1 MEGDMA
7 GSTQIGG
14 YCPRGWLHSPMHAH
28 FGSDQRYDSMLSA
41 AQKKVQISQL
51 NDFCSA
57 NDMETKM
64 QIAEKMQEE
73 NARQERL
80 RTARE
85 TCLPCQGTWPN
96 CMCGGNIQTGN
107 QAIKKLQVTREKDEA
122 DGVDQTLPRNDTVQS
137 NMNYGKP
144 SLSAGAQCV
153 RAVECA
159 SGFCS
164 GGFCCSKESNGC
176 SKHGTCNSG
185 GGCDCD
191 QGWYGARCDSDTNM
205 TANGVTKEAENKL
218 EKSGINVTELED
230 AVRRGDAASIMKSVK
245 SSDSEENGADLDEG
259 VAGSKKSSNFHSA
272 SHEDYK
278 DANKEYMGA
287 VDKLGDELDNKKQ
300 TSAEAAAL
308 AADAKQK
315 LARQEKILVQKKSD
329 LAQVL
334 RQIDATTDDVAKA
347 KLTNDAD
354 AIKQEID
361 KLEASTTAM
370 SGSVKDKLKVSSDS
384 AQKVADDM
392 ARKAEQA
399 KEMAKM
405 AKQKENVEDMNKANK
420 NLQETEGSTGT
431 AAAVRQ

>member
-1 MEGDMA
+1 M
-7 GSTQIGG
+7 
-14 YCPRGWLHSPMHAH
+14 
-28 FGSDQRYDSMLSA
+28 
-41 AQKKVQISQL
+41 
-51 NDFCSA
+51 
-57 NDMETKM
+57 
-64 QIAEKMQEE
+64 
-73 NARQERL
+73 
-80 RTARE
+80 
-85 TCLPCQGTWPN
+85 
-96 CMCGGNIQTGN
+96 
-107 QAIKKLQVTREKDEA
+107 TREKDEA

-137 NMNYGKP
+137 SMNYGKP
-144 SLSAGAQCV
+144 SLGAGAQCV

-218 EKSGINVTELED
+218 EKSGINVTALED

-259 VAGSKKSSNFHSA
+259 VAGSKKRSNFHSA
-272 SHEDYK
+272 SHQDYK

-392 ARKAEQA
+392 AGKAKQA

-431 AAAVRQ
+431 AAAVQQ